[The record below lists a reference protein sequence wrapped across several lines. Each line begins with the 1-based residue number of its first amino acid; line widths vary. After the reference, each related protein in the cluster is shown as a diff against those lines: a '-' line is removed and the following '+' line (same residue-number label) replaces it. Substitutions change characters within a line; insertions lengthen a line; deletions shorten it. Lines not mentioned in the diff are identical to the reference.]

1 MWESNKGGK
10 VESLKSNTQ
19 LNRRHKRRE
28 RNKEEMGKQKIN
40 SKMTD
45 LNPTILL
52 KIVRNVNDLHS
63 N

>member
-1 MWESNKGGK
+1 MCENQIKEVKWNHWKATLNQTEDTKKGK
-10 VESLKSNTQ
+10 ETKSRWAN
-19 LNRRHKRRE
+19 
-28 RNKEEMGKQKIN
+28 KIN

-52 KIVRNVNDLHS
+52 KIIRNANDLHP

>member
-1 MWESNKGGK
+1 MRESNKGGK
-10 VESLKSNTQ
+10 MESLKSNTQ
-19 LNRRHKRRE
+19 SNRRHKKRK
-28 RNKEEMGKQKIN
+28 RNKEQMGKQKIN

-52 KIVRNVNDLHS
+52 KIIRNVNDLHP